1 MSPEFVFKAKTTR
14 FFIIRFFKSVEN
26 IVKNIKLVP
35 LVSRH
40 EIYSSAAATLCVSH
54 SRQRKMKRRV
64 VSLKRINGGVDRAR
78 ESVNF
83 K

>member
-1 MSPEFVFKAKTTR
+1 
-14 FFIIRFFKSVEN
+14 
-26 IVKNIKLVP
+26 VP

-40 EIYSSAAATLCVSH
+40 EIYSSAAATICVSH